1 MAAFGCDSGVPG
13 DPKLPDGWDQ
23 DKLVTCVRRT
33 ERGKAKMPEML
44 MKLGIAKDLS
54 VGLKLSHSKGTALAN
69 SLKGADGER
78 QTRQSL
84 AATGYRRPNH
94 RPANTG
100 LTVGCLLGSPP
111 K

>member
-1 MAAFGCDSGVPG
+1 MTAG
-13 DPKLPDGWDQ
+13 PKLPDGWDQ

-78 QTRQSL
+78 LLVT
-84 AATGYRRPNH
+84 AARIIDLPIPG
-94 RPANTG
+94 
-100 LTVGCLLGSPP
+100 
-111 K
+111 